1 MNANHSNCSYKEIW
15 QKIVNSSKILLL
27 SHVRPDGDAIG
38 SQISLG
44 ASLEGI
50 GKDVFLINEDG
61 CPDNLKFLKGSEKI
75 LKPNNYES
83 AADLCIVLDTANFER
98 VGSTCRQLAEDCDS
112 IINIDHHITNE
123 KYGDQYFVD
132 PEAPATAQIVYELI
146 CSHQL
151 PISEES
157 RDAIFIGLSTDT
169 GGFRYPATTSRSF
182 EIGADLIKLGA
193 DCGKLSSNM
202 YERYSLKRIELLK
215 ELLGNLKISSC
226 GRIAS
231 WILDMDTKLRL
242 SLKPEDSENLTDLI
256 RGINTVEVAVFFEE
270 LKYDYV
276 RISMRSKNTNVADV
290 SKICANF
297 GGGGHPLASGAKTK
311 GDVFK
316 VADEV
321 LGYIDRTI
329 I

>member
-1 MNANHSNCSYKEIW
+1 MNAQYNNCSFKEIW
-15 QKIVNSSKILLL
+15 QKIANSSKVLLL

-38 SQISLG
+38 SQLALG
-44 ASLEGI
+44 ASLEGL
-50 GKDVFLINEDG
+50 GKDVFLMNEDG

-75 LKPNNYES
+75 SDPNSYEVV
-83 AADLCIVLDTANFER
+83 ADLCIVLDTANFER
-98 VGSTCRQLAEDCDS
+98 VGSVCGKLAKDCGS

-123 KYGDQYFVD
+123 KYGDLYFVD
-132 PEAPATAQIVYELI
+132 PQAPATAQIVYELL

-151 PISEES
+151 PICEES
-157 RDAIFIGLSTDT
+157 RDAIFVGLSTDT

-182 EIGADLIKLGA
+182 EIGADLTKLGA
-193 DCGKLSSNM
+193 DCGELSSNM

-215 ELLGNLKISSC
+215 ELLGNLRVSSC
-226 GRIAS
+226 GRVAS
-231 WILDMDTKLRL
+231 WILDMDTKIRL

-270 LKYDYV
+270 LKSDYV

-311 GDVFK
+311 GDVSK
-316 VADEV
+316 IADEV
-321 LGYIDRTI
+321 LSYIDRTI

>member
-1 MNANHSNCSYKEIW
+1 MNAKYNNCSYKEIW
-15 QKIVNSSKILLL
+15 QKIANSSKVLLL

-38 SQISLG
+38 SQIALG
-44 ASLEGI
+44 ASLEGL

-61 CPDNLKFLKGSEKI
+61 CPDNLKFLQGSEKI
-75 LKPNNYES
+75 SKPNSYEIL
-83 AADLCIVLDTANFER
+83 ADLCIILDTANFER
-98 VGSTCRQLAEDCDS
+98 VGSVCGQLAKGCDS

-123 KYGDQYFVD
+123 KYGDLYFVD
-132 PEAPATAQIVYELI
+132 PQAPATAQIVYELL

-151 PISEES
+151 PICEES
-157 RDAIFIGLSTDT
+157 RDAIFVGLSTDT

-193 DCGKLSSNM
+193 DCGELSSNM

-226 GRIAS
+226 GRVAS
-231 WILDMDTKLRL
+231 WILDMDTKIRL
-242 SLKPEDSENLTDLI
+242 SLKPEDSENLTDLL

-270 LKYDYV
+270 LKSDYV
-276 RISMRSKNTNVADV
+276 RISMRSKNTKVADV

-311 GDVFK
+311 GDVSK
-316 VADEV
+316 IADEV
-321 LGYIDRTI
+321 LSYIDRTI

>member
-1 MNANHSNCSYKEIW
+1 MNAKYNNCSYKEIW
-15 QKIVNSSKILLL
+15 QKIANSSKVLLL

-38 SQISLG
+38 SQIALG
-44 ASLEGI
+44 ASLEGL

-61 CPDNLKFLKGSEKI
+61 CPDNLKFLQGSEKI
-75 LKPNNYES
+75 SKPNSYEIL
-83 AADLCIVLDTANFER
+83 ADLCIVLDTANFER
-98 VGSTCRQLAEDCDS
+98 VGSVCGQLAKGCDS

-123 KYGDQYFVD
+123 KYGDLYFVD
-132 PEAPATAQIVYELI
+132 PQAPATAQIVYELLY
-146 CSHQL
+146 SHQL
-151 PISEES
+151 PICEES
-157 RDAIFIGLSTDT
+157 RDAIFVGLSTDT

-182 EIGADLIKLGA
+182 EIGADLTKLGA
-193 DCGKLSSNM
+193 DCGELSSNM

-215 ELLGNLKISSC
+215 ELLGNLRVSSC
-226 GRIAS
+226 GRVAS
-231 WILDMDTKLRL
+231 WILDMDTKIRL

-270 LKYDYV
+270 LKSDYV
-276 RISMRSKNTNVADV
+276 RISMRSKNTKVADV

-311 GDVFK
+311 GDVSK
-316 VADEV
+316 IADEV
-321 LGYIDRTI
+321 LSYIDRTI

>member
-1 MNANHSNCSYKEIW
+1 VNAKYNNCSYKEIW
-15 QKIVNSSKILLL
+15 QKIANSSKVLLL

-38 SQISLG
+38 SQIALG
-44 ASLEGI
+44 ASLEGL

-61 CPDNLKFLKGSEKI
+61 CPDNLKFLQGSEKI
-75 LKPNNYES
+75 SKPNSYEIL
-83 AADLCIVLDTANFER
+83 ADLCIVLDTANFER
-98 VGSTCRQLAEDCDS
+98 VGSVCGQLAKGCDS

-123 KYGDQYFVD
+123 KYGDLYFVD
-132 PEAPATAQIVYELI
+132 SQAPATAQIVYELL

-151 PISEES
+151 PICEES
-157 RDAIFIGLSTDT
+157 RDAIFVGLSTDT

-193 DCGKLSSNM
+193 DCGELSSNM

-226 GRIAS
+226 GRVAS
-231 WILDMDTKLRL
+231 WILDMDTKIRL
-242 SLKPEDSENLTDLI
+242 SLKPEDSENLTDLL

-270 LKYDYV
+270 LKSDYV
-276 RISMRSKNTNVADV
+276 RISMRSKNTKVADV

-311 GDVFK
+311 GDVSK
-316 VADEV
+316 IADEV
-321 LGYIDRTI
+321 LSYIDRTI

>member
-1 MNANHSNCSYKEIW
+1 VNAKYNNCSYKEIW
-15 QKIVNSSKILLL
+15 QKIANSSKVLLL

-38 SQISLG
+38 SQIALG
-44 ASLEGI
+44 ASLEGL

-61 CPDNLKFLKGSEKI
+61 CPDNLNFLQGSEKI
-75 LKPNNYES
+75 LKPNSYEVL
-83 AADLCIVLDTANFER
+83 ADLCIVLDTANFER
-98 VGSTCRQLAEDCDS
+98 VGSVCGQLAKGCDS

-123 KYGDQYFVD
+123 KYGDLYFVD
-132 PEAPATAQIVYELI
+132 PQAPATAQIVYELLY
-146 CSHQL
+146 SHQL
-151 PISEES
+151 PICEES
-157 RDAIFIGLSTDT
+157 RDAIFVGLSTDT

-182 EIGADLIKLGA
+182 EIGADLINLGA
-193 DCGKLSSNM
+193 DCGELSSNM

-215 ELLGNLKISSC
+215 ELLGNLRVSSC
-226 GRIAS
+226 GRVAS
-231 WILDMDTKLRL
+231 WILDMDTKIRL

-270 LKYDYV
+270 LKSDYV
-276 RISMRSKNTNVADV
+276 RISMRSKNTKVADV

-311 GDVFK
+311 GDVSK
-316 VADEV
+316 IADEV
-321 LGYIDRTI
+321 LSYIDRTI

>member
-15 QKIVNSSKILLL
+15 QKIANSSKILLL

-75 LKPNNYES
+75 LKPNNYEG

-146 CSHQL
+146 CNHQL

-182 EIGADLIKLGA
+182 EIGAD
-193 DCGKLSSNM
+193 SVS
-202 YERYSLKRIELLK
+202 Y
-215 ELLGNLKISSC
+215 
-226 GRIAS
+226 
-231 WILDMDTKLRL
+231 TH
-242 SLKPEDSENLTDLI
+242 LTI
-256 RGINTVEVAVFFEE
+256 QTI
-270 LKYDYV
+270 YYV
-276 RISMRSKNTNVADV
+276 
-290 SKICANF
+290 
-297 GGGGHPLASGAKTK
+297 
-311 GDVFK
+311 
-316 VADEV
+316 
-321 LGYIDRTI
+321 
-329 I
+329 

>member
-1 MNANHSNCSYKEIW
+1 MNANHSNCSYEEIW
-15 QKIVNSSKILLL
+15 QKIANSSKIFLL

-75 LKPNNYES
+75 LKPNNYEG

-146 CSHQL
+146 CSYQL

-276 RISMRSKNTNVADV
+276 RISMRSKNAKVADV

-321 LGYIDRTI
+321 LNYIDRTI

>member
-1 MNANHSNCSYKEIW
+1 MNAKYNNCSYKEIW
-15 QKIVNSSKILLL
+15 QKIANSSKVLLL

-38 SQISLG
+38 SQIALG
-44 ASLEGI
+44 ASLDGR
-50 GKDVFLINEDG
+50 GKDVFLMNEDG
-61 CPDNLKFLKGSEKI
+61 CPDNLKFLQGSEKI
-75 LKPNNYES
+75 SKPNSYEIF
-83 AADLCIVLDTANFER
+83 ADLCIILDTANFER
-98 VGSTCRQLAEDCDS
+98 VGSVCGQLAKGCDS

-123 KYGDQYFVD
+123 KYGDLYFVD
-132 PEAPATAQIVYELI
+132 PQAPATAQIVYELL

-151 PISEES
+151 PICEES
-157 RDAIFIGLSTDT
+157 RDAIFVGLSTDT

-226 GRIAS
+226 GRVAS
-231 WILDMDTKLRL
+231 WILDMDTKIRL
-242 SLKPEDSENLTDLI
+242 SLKPEDSENLTDLL

-270 LKYDYV
+270 LKSDYV
-276 RISMRSKNTNVADV
+276 RISMRSKNTKVADV
-290 SKICANF
+290 SKICGNF

-311 GDVFK
+311 GDVSK
-316 VADEV
+316 IADEV
-321 LGYIDRTI
+321 LSYIDRTI

>member
-1 MNANHSNCSYKEIW
+1 MNAKYNNCSHKEIW
-15 QKIVNSSKILLL
+15 QKIANSSKVLLL

-38 SQISLG
+38 SQIALG
-44 ASLEGI
+44 ASLEGL

-61 CPDNLKFLKGSEKI
+61 CPDNLKFLQGSEKI
-75 LKPNNYES
+75 SKPNSYEIL
-83 AADLCIVLDTANFER
+83 ADLCIVLDTANFER
-98 VGSTCRQLAEDCDS
+98 VGSVCGQLAKGCDS

-123 KYGDQYFVD
+123 KYGDLYFVD
-132 PEAPATAQIVYELI
+132 PQAPATAQIVYELL

-151 PISEES
+151 PICEES
-157 RDAIFIGLSTDT
+157 RDAIFVGLSTDT

-215 ELLGNLKISSC
+215 ELLGNLRVSSC
-226 GRIAS
+226 GRVAS
-231 WILDMDTKLRL
+231 WILDMDTKIRL
-242 SLKPEDSENLTDLI
+242 SLKPEDSENLTDLL

-270 LKYDYV
+270 LKSDYV

-311 GDVFK
+311 GDVSK
-316 VADEV
+316 IADEV
-321 LGYIDRTI
+321 LSYIDRTI

>member
-1 MNANHSNCSYKEIW
+1 MNAKYNNCSYKEIW
-15 QKIVNSSKILLL
+15 QKIANSSKVLLL

-38 SQISLG
+38 SQIALG
-44 ASLEGI
+44 ASLEGL

-61 CPDNLKFLKGSEKI
+61 CPDNLKFLQGSEKI
-75 LKPNNYES
+75 SKPNSYEIL
-83 AADLCIVLDTANFER
+83 ADLCIVLDTANFER
-98 VGSTCRQLAEDCDS
+98 VGSVCGQLAKGCDS

-123 KYGDQYFVD
+123 KYGDLYFVD
-132 PEAPATAQIVYELI
+132 SQAPATAQIVYELL

-151 PISEES
+151 PICEES
-157 RDAIFIGLSTDT
+157 RDSIFVGLSTDT

-193 DCGKLSSNM
+193 DCGELSSNM

-226 GRIAS
+226 GRVAS
-231 WILDMDTKLRL
+231 WILDMDTKIRL
-242 SLKPEDSENLTDLI
+242 SLKPEDSENLTDLL

-270 LKYDYV
+270 LKSDYV
-276 RISMRSKNTNVADV
+276 RISMRSKNTKVADV

-311 GDVFK
+311 GDVSK
-316 VADEV
+316 IADEV
-321 LGYIDRTI
+321 LSYIDRTI

>member
-1 MNANHSNCSYKEIW
+1 MNAKYNNCSHKEIW
-15 QKIVNSSKILLL
+15 QKIANSSKVLLL

-38 SQISLG
+38 SQIALG
-44 ASLEGI
+44 ASLEGL
-50 GKDVFLINEDG
+50 GKNVFLINEDG
-61 CPDNLKFLKGSEKI
+61 CPDNLKFLQGSEKI
-75 LKPNNYES
+75 SKPNSYEIF
-83 AADLCIVLDTANFER
+83 ADLCIILDTANFER
-98 VGSTCRQLAEDCDS
+98 VGSVCGQLAKGCDS

-123 KYGDQYFVD
+123 KYGDLYFVD
-132 PEAPATAQIVYELI
+132 PQAPATAQIVYELL

-151 PISEES
+151 PICEES
-157 RDAIFIGLSTDT
+157 RDAIFVGLSTDT

-226 GRIAS
+226 GRVAS

-270 LKYDYV
+270 LKSDYV

-311 GDVFK
+311 GDVSK
-316 VADEV
+316 IADEV
-321 LGYIDRTI
+321 LSYIDRTI

>member
-1 MNANHSNCSYKEIW
+1 MNAKYNNCSYKEIW
-15 QKIVNSSKILLL
+15 QKIANSSKVLLL

-38 SQISLG
+38 SQIALG
-44 ASLEGI
+44 ASLEGL

-61 CPDNLKFLKGSEKI
+61 CPDNLNFLQGSEKI
-75 LKPNNYES
+75 LKPNSYEVL
-83 AADLCIVLDTANFER
+83 ADLCIVLDTANFER
-98 VGSTCRQLAEDCDS
+98 VGSVCGQLAKGCDS

-123 KYGDQYFVD
+123 KYGDLYFVD
-132 PEAPATAQIVYELI
+132 PQAPATAQIVYELLY
-146 CSHQL
+146 SHQL
-151 PISEES
+151 PICEES
-157 RDAIFIGLSTDT
+157 RDAIFVGLSTDT

-182 EIGADLIKLGA
+182 EIGADLTKLGA
-193 DCGKLSSNM
+193 DCGELSSNM

-215 ELLGNLKISSC
+215 ELLGNLRVSSC
-226 GRIAS
+226 GRVAS
-231 WILDMDTKLRL
+231 WILDMDTKIRL

-270 LKYDYV
+270 LKSDYV
-276 RISMRSKNTNVADV
+276 RISMRSKNTKVADV

-311 GDVFK
+311 GDVSK
-316 VADEV
+316 IADEV
-321 LGYIDRTI
+321 LSYIDRTI